1 MNKIPLLTFL
11 ALTVSAQG
19 PIDVVPV
26 PTVSQF
32 PFTQSKHYPVVT
44 IKEYP
49 EEMGYKITGKTDEA
63 VGIVCTKYGY
73 GDHYGEQPH
82 EDCDLKQGEYE
93 L

>member
-1 MNKIPLLTFL
+1 L

-49 EEMGYKITGKTDEA
+49 DEMGYKITGKTD
-63 VGIVCTKYGY
+63 
-73 GDHYGEQPH
+73 
-82 EDCDLKQGEYE
+82 
-93 L
+93 